1 MQVSIATLVRHML
14 DQTAGQAVGMAQVQS
29 SVTER
34 RRQEV
39 TGEYCKAIAA
49 VLQAMV
55 REAQLAQLAQ
65 LSQGRCVSYRTA
77 RDSPQSSP
85 QLAGDSPRL
94 QLDSPQLDPL
104 AALAESDGRVEGA

>member
-1 MQVSIATLVRHML
+1 MQVSITTLVGHML
-14 DQTAGQAVGMAQVQS
+14 DRTAGQAVGMAQVQS

-39 TGEYCKAIAA
+39 TGEYFKDIAA
-49 VLQAMV
+49 VPQAMV
-55 REAQLAQLAQ
+55 RRAQLAQ
-65 LSQGRCVSYRTA
+65 LSQRRCVSYRTA
-77 RDSPQSSP
+77 RDSPQSAP